1 MELMSQTYDLSALSE
16 IADQLVEHV
25 RLYEVVTFEG
35 DLGAG
40 KTTLIKALCKSLGVH
55 DMVSSPTFALV
66 NEYEATNLA
75 PRTRVYHIDLYR
87 LEAEEEAIRA
97 GIEDHLYSGDLCL
110 VEWPQRAWGIIPDH
124 ALRVI
129 LASPEIDHRHISVM
143 AGKN

>member
-1 MELMSQTYDLSALSE
+1 MELMNQTYDLSTLSE
-16 IADQLVEHV
+16 IADLLAEHV

-40 KTTLIKALCKSLGVH
+40 KTTLIKALCKVLGVH

-66 NEYEATNLA
+66 NEYEATNLG
-75 PRTRVYHIDLYR
+75 PRTRVYHVDLYR
-87 LEAEEEAIRA
+87 LEGEEEAVRA

-110 VEWPQRAWGIIPDH
+110 VEWPQRALGIMPENV
-124 ALRVI
+124 LRVI
-129 LASPEIDHRHISVM
+129 LASPDIDHRHIRVM